1 MKIFLVFSMILFT
14 CHFVSAQGKE
24 QMEVI
29 KDYKA
34 DIPETPRFELN
45 ASFLPS
51 DTSGRKQK
59 YNLLLRPFEVSYI
72 TPNLKPLRMISE
84 ENPENYPGFLSLG
97 LGLPLNRALIGHYA
111 LSPNPQSMV
120 SIDVEHRGMNN
131 HKAVENQRYSQSLG
145 IVKAEV
151 FTKAG
156 YTISG
161 DFNYAQQ
168 NRYFYGYNQ
177 YNIEKNKTSTFLP
190 ADVRRQFQDF
200 GGKIS
205 FYNHLPTVGKF
216 DYRAD
221 LATYSF
227 GDNLKNKENGL
238 AAQFNLAYNLSESN
252 VLSVGLLS
260 DLTKYTFEKDTAQRL
275 NQFFI
280 APSYS
285 FHSDK
290 FKINV
295 GAKLGLNNGQAVVL
309 PNVETDFQ
317 IMADKLSIFLGV
329 KGAIEKQNFRLL
341 ATENPFIVNNIS
353 IENANNTDIYAGIKG
368 QTGGISFRIEGSHR
382 SVDNLALYLTNRDSI
397 PKFNVVY
404 DTARILSFGGEI
416 MYQLQEGINIRAA
429 IKQRIYQL
437 NTELKAWHLPS
448 FTAMFGVGY
457 TKNKIKL
464 NLDVN
469 SENGV
474 PYLGSEGPLN
484 LDPLIEVNLGGRYS
498 ITKQMEA
505 FIQLNNLL
513 NNKRQRWQY
522 YENFGINFLA
532 GLQMRF

>member
-1 MKIFLVFSMILFT
+1 
-14 CHFVSAQGKE
+14 
-24 QMEVI
+24 
-29 KDYKA
+29 
-34 DIPETPRFELN
+34 
-45 ASFLPS
+45 
-51 DTSGRKQK
+51 
-59 YNLLLRPFEVSYI
+59 
-72 TPNLKPLRMISE
+72 
-84 ENPENYPGFLSLG
+84 
-97 LGLPLNRALIGHYA
+97 
-111 LSPNPQSMV
+111 
-120 SIDVEHRGMNN
+120 
-131 HKAVENQRYSQSLG
+131 LG
-145 IVKAEV
+145 IIKAEV

-161 DFNYAQQ
+161 DFNYAQR

-177 YNIEKNKTSTFLP
+177 FNIENNKTSTFLP

-227 GDNLKNKENGL
+227 ADNLKNKENGL
-238 AAQFNLAYNLSESN
+238 QAQFNLAYNLSESN

-260 DLTKYTFEKDTAQRL
+260 DLTKYTFETDTAQRL
-275 NQFFI
+275 NQIFI

-309 PNVETDFQ
+309 PNIETDFQ
-317 IMADKLSIFLGV
+317 ILADKLSIFLGV
-329 KGAIEKQNFRLL
+329 KGVIEKQNFRLL
-341 ATENPFIVNNIS
+341 ATENPFIANNIT

-382 SVDNLALYLTNRDSI
+382 SVDNLALFLTNRDSI
-397 PKFNVVY
+397 PRFNVVY
-404 DTARILSFGGEI
+404 DTARIISFGGEI
-416 MYQLQEGINIRAA
+416 LYQLQEGINIRAA
-429 IKQRIYQL
+429 VKQRIYQL

-457 TKNKIKL
+457 TKNNIKL

-522 YENFGINFLA
+522 YESIGINFLA